1 MLRIWHVDAYRVTMD
16 IDMLGMTSNDTTA
29 IARQVQQIIGAE
41 VQPDGLVF
49 LTETITC
56 ANIKEDADYHGVRVR
71 FKGLLDT
78 ARVTLQLDIEVWG
91 YCLP

>member
-41 VQPDGLVF
+41 VQPDVSGEL
-49 LTETITC
+49 
-56 ANIKEDADYHGVRVR
+56 N
-71 FKGLLDT
+71 
-78 ARVTLQLDIEVWG
+78 
-91 YCLP
+91 LP